1 MLLVTTLVRLRAH
14 ERSVHGSCRGGWYRR
29 FANCCSSLLS
39 VRSTWSLE
47 KVLREAQQQHDAL
60 QELQQEANSSTEP
73 RPLVATGGQ
82 APLGSTQPS
91 AIDVAPA
98 SLNLDTIP
106 APHHHKRDRLPMS
119 VEDDDSE

>member
-1 MLLVTTLVRLRAH
+1 MP
-14 ERSVHGSCRGGWYRR
+14 RR
-29 FANCCSSLLS
+29 VVQA
-39 VRSTWSLE
+39 
-47 KVLREAQQQHDAL
+47 LRELLLLLAVCEINLVAQKGPAGRTAASCQQHDAL
-60 QELQQEANSSTEP
+60 QELQQEANSNTEP

-119 VEDDDSE
+119 DEDDDSE

>member
-1 MLLVTTLVRLRAH
+1 MVTTLVRLRAH
-14 ERSVHGSCRGGWYRR
+14 ERSVRGSCRGGRYRR

-47 KVLREAQQQHDAL
+47 KVLREEQQQHDAL
-60 QELQQEANSSTEP
+60 QELQQEAIANSNTEP

-119 VEDDDSE
+119 DEEDDSE

>member
-1 MLLVTTLVRLRAH
+1 MLLVTTLVCLRAH

-29 FANCCSSLLS
+29 FANCCSSSLS

-60 QELQQEANSSTEP
+60 QELQQEANSNTEP

-119 VEDDDSE
+119 DEDDDSE